1 VIMAG
6 AGPSFPRVGVQPPPA
21 SRELMPAQWRAFG
34 TGGAWLV
41 AGGAAPGLATSL
53 VVFPADLW
61 GRRGERR

>member
-1 VIMAG
+1 
-6 AGPSFPRVGVQPPPA
+6 VGVQPPPA